1 MADHLTPAQ
10 RDAIDAT
17 VARVHRER
25 ADAPTMAARYDEA
38 CFRIGEM
45 HDEIVK
51 LRRKAESL
59 EDQLVN
65 AQQLAKRSVL
75 NGVAAMERRD
85 TEITRLQKLADRRWV
100 AWQSARRRHVR
111 QRDALREAMAA
122 DRDLV
127 RRVRDRY
134 RRERDAARRE
144 ADADRARILG
154 IVNRWVEEA
163 DNGVSDHG
171 DLCDDLRAAGYTL
184 PTTDEEETDR

>member
-1 MADHLTPAQ
+1 MADHLTPAELVMI
-10 RDAIDAT
+10 DAIVDPI
-17 VARVHRER
+17 RRER
-25 ADAPTMAARYDEA
+25 AAAPGLAAKYDDACDAVADQY
-38 CFRIGEM
+38 
-45 HDEIVK
+45 DEIVRQ
-51 LRRKAESL
+51 RRRIEAL
-59 EDQLVN
+59 EDQLSD
-65 AQQLAKRSVL
+65 A
-75 NGVAAMERRD
+75 
-85 TEITRLQKLADRRWV
+85 QKLADRLRL
-100 AWQSARRRHVR
+100 AWRSARRRARR

-184 PTTDEEETDR
+184 PTTAEMETDR